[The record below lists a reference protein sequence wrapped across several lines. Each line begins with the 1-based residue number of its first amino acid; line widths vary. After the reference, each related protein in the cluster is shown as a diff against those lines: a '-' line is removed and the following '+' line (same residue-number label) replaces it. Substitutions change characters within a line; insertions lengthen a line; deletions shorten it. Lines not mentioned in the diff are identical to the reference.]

1 MRIAAPLRRR
11 SGSRFCGFTAARGLG
26 RKPILP
32 PLVDA
37 AISVSRWREIVDDPS
52 VSGPYRIASQNKKN
66 WEKTGMS
73 FSRRTLLKAS
83 AATAVFGGVSA
94 PHIARAQAAEFSY
107 KFANNLPEQHPFV
120 ARARE
125 MAATIKTETNG
136 RFDLQVFPNSQLGSD
151 TDMLS
156 QVRSGGIEFFTLS
169 GLILATLVPAA
180 SINGIGFA
188 FPDYPTVWKTMD
200 GDLGA
205 YVRGEINKAG
215 LEVMEKIW
223 DNGFR
228 QTTSSTKPITGP
240 DDFKGFKIRVPVSPL
255 WTSMFKAFD
264 ASPASINF
272 SEVYSAL
279 QTKIVEGQENPL
291 ALISTAKLYEVQKYC
306 SLTNHMWDGFWFLM
320 NRKAWQALPD
330 DIKTIVAKNVNAAAV
345 KERADTEKL
354 NASVKDELAGKGL
367 VFNQPEPGPF
377 RDKLRAAGFY
387 AEWKGK
393 YGEQAWSLLEKAVG
407 KLS

>member
-1 MRIAAPLRRR
+1 
-11 SGSRFCGFTAARGLG
+11 
-26 RKPILP
+26 
-32 PLVDA
+32 
-37 AISVSRWREIVDDPS
+37 
-52 VSGPYRIASQNKKN
+52 
-66 WEKTGMS
+66 MS
-73 FSRRTLLKAS
+73 FSRRTLLKVSAAS
-83 AATAVFGGVSA
+83 AVLGGIGA
-94 PHIARAQAAEFSY
+94 PYVARAQSAEFSY
-107 KFANNLPEQHPFV
+107 KFANNLPESHPLV

-125 MAATIKTETNG
+125 MSAAIKTETNG
-136 RFDLQVFPNSQLGSD
+136 RFDLQVFPNNQLGSD
-151 TDMLS
+151 TDVLS
-156 QVRSGGIEFFTLS
+156 QVRSGGVEFFTLS

-188 FPDYPTVWKTMD
+188 FPDYPTVWKAMD

-205 YVRGEINKAG
+205 YVRGEIKKAG
-215 LEVMEKIW
+215 LEVMDKIW

-228 QTTSSTKPITGP
+228 QTTSSTKPINGP

-291 ALISTAKLYEVQKYC
+291 ALISAAKLYEVQKYC
-306 SLTNHMWDGFWFLM
+306 SMTNHMWDGFWFLM
-320 NRKAWQALPD
+320 NRRAWAALPD

-345 KERADTEKL
+345 KEREDTEKL
-354 NASVKDELAGKGL
+354 NATVKQELTAKGL
-367 VFNQPEPGPF
+367 VFNQPEVGPF
-377 RDKLRAAGFY
+377 RDKLRSAGFY

-393 YGEQAWSLLEKAVG
+393 YGEKAWELLEKSVG

>member
-1 MRIAAPLRRR
+1 
-11 SGSRFCGFTAARGLG
+11 
-26 RKPILP
+26 
-32 PLVDA
+32 
-37 AISVSRWREIVDDPS
+37 
-52 VSGPYRIASQNKKN
+52 
-66 WEKTGMS
+66 MS
-73 FSRRTLLKAS
+73 FSRRTLLKATAAS
-83 AATAVFGGVSA
+83 AVIGGVGA
-94 PHIARAQAAEFSY
+94 PYIARAQQAEWTY
-107 KFANNLPEQHPFV
+107 KFANNLPESHPFV

-125 MAATIKTETNG
+125 MAAAIKTETNG

-169 GLILATLVPAA
+169 GLILSTLVPAA
-180 SINGIGFA
+180 SINGVGFA
-188 FPDYPTVWKTMD
+188 FPDYDTVWKAMD

-205 YVRGEINKAG
+205 YVRGEIVKAN
-215 LEVMEKIW
+215 LMVMDKIW

-228 QTTSSTKPITGP
+228 QTTSSTKPINGP

-279 QTKIVEGQENPL
+279 QTKVVEGQENPL

-306 SLTNHMWDGFWFLM
+306 SMTNHMWDGFWFLM
-320 NRKAWQALPD
+320 NRRAWAALPD
-330 DIKTIVAKNVNAAAV
+330 DIKTIVAKKVNAAAV
-345 KERADTEKL
+345 KERADTKKL
-354 NASVKDELAGKGL
+354 NITVREELAGKGL
-367 VFNQPEPGPF
+367 VFNQPDVAPF
-377 RDKLRAAGFY
+377 REKLRSAGFY
-387 AEWKGK
+387 SEWKGK
-393 YGEQAWSLLEKAVG
+393 YGDKAWELLEKSAG

>member
-1 MRIAAPLRRR
+1 
-11 SGSRFCGFTAARGLG
+11 
-26 RKPILP
+26 
-32 PLVDA
+32 
-37 AISVSRWREIVDDPS
+37 
-52 VSGPYRIASQNKKN
+52 
-66 WEKTGMS
+66 MS

-83 AATAVFGGVSA
+83 AASAVMGSLSA
-94 PHIARAQAAEFSY
+94 PLVARAQAAEFTY
-107 KFANNLPEQHPFV
+107 KFANNLPESHPFV

-125 MAATIKTETNG
+125 MAAAIKTETNG
-136 RFDLQVFPNSQLGSD
+136 RFDLQIFPNNQLGSD

-188 FPDYPTVWKTMD
+188 FPDYDTVWKAMD

-205 YVRGEINKAG
+205 YVRREINKAG
-215 LEVMEKIW
+215 LVVMDKIW

-228 QTTSSTKPITGP
+228 QTTSSTKPINGP
-240 DDFKGFKIRVPVSPL
+240 EDYKGFKIRVPVSPL

-306 SLTNHMWDGFWFLM
+306 SLTNHMWDGFWFLA
-320 NRKAWQALPD
+320 NRRAWEAVPED
-330 DIKTIVAKNVNAAAV
+330 MRAIVARNINAAGV
-345 KERADTEKL
+345 KERADTAKL
-354 NASVKDELAGKGL
+354 NASVRDELAGKGL
-367 VFNQPEPGPF
+367 IFNQPDVAPF
-377 RDKLRAAGFY
+377 REKLRSAGFY
-387 AEWKGK
+387 SEWKGK
-393 YGEQAWSLLEKAVG
+393 YGEEAWALLEKSVG